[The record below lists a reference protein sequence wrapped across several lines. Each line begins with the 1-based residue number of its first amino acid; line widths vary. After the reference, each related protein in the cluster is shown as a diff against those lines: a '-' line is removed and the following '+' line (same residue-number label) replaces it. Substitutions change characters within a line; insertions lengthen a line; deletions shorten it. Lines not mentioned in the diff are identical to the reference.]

1 MYANIFSSL
10 DLVDQSVSLDFDAFL
25 CDWMPVQDVLVTLD
39 PDQVDSFTF
48 LQLPVPD
55 AFPCLFQNVKIRVVC
70 LCPRHR
76 LTKSLPDSSS
86 WPQSSSGLIGYLLP
100 GQASVIIGFIGF
112 TGYIGYMYLVSPAWT
127 SGAPQ
132 RDKVSVSHLSRLN
145 FPSGRNKN
153 IRYRGGEE
161 GKFCTS

>member
-1 MYANIFSSL
+1 MGWCNLPKLLSGKGGRIYENTVYKMYANIFSSR
-10 DLVDQSVSLDFDAFL
+10 DLVGQSVSLDFDAFL

-39 PDQVDSFTF
+39 PDQVDTFTF

-55 AFPCLFQNVKIRVVC
+55 AFPCLFQNIKIRVVC
-70 LCPRHR
+70 ICPRHR

-112 TGYIGYMYLVSPAWT
+112 TG
-127 SGAPQ
+127 
-132 RDKVSVSHLSRLN
+132 
-145 FPSGRNKN
+145 
-153 IRYRGGEE
+153 
-161 GKFCTS
+161 